1 MDGYDQ
7 SSIFIA
13 N

>member
-1 MDGYDQ
+1 MKDQ
-7 SSIFIA
+7 SSIFMRV